1 MKNTLA
7 FLTNTSYLNYYLLNP
22 SKVFI
27 IGKKLI
33 PIILNNIKSK
43 LLTMKIEDIK
53 HPELKQLIN
62 MSYLHGEND
71 NQKMVE
77 KTDCEI
83 KDYLSENTFIIST
96 ENNDL
101 LTIPYGN
108 DGKFVIP
115 IFTDLL
121 EYERGMEY
129 FRLNEMDENKDYTIE
144 KIEKIDDPNF
154 LGYLINIASVSY
166 ITLL

>member
-1 MKNTLA
+1 MKL
-7 FLTNTSYLNYYLLNP
+7 
-22 SKVFI
+22 
-27 IGKKLI
+27 
-33 PIILNNIKSK
+33 K

-62 MSYLHGEND
+62 MSYLHGENE
-71 NQKMVE
+71 NHEMIE
-77 KTDCEI
+77 KTDLEI
-83 KDYLSENTFIIST
+83 KDYLSENTFIVST
-96 ENNDL
+96 ENNEP
-101 LTIPYGN
+101 LTIPYAN
-108 DGKFVIP
+108 DGQYVIP

-129 FRLNEMDENKDYTIE
+129 YRLNEMDENKDYTIK

-166 ITLL
+166 ITHL

>member
-1 MKNTLA
+1 MK
-7 FLTNTSYLNYYLLNP
+7 S
-22 SKVFI
+22 
-27 IGKKLI
+27 
-33 PIILNNIKSK
+33 
-43 LLTMKIEDIK
+43 EDIK

-62 MSYLHGEND
+62 MSYLHGENN
-71 NQKMVE
+71 NQKMIE
-77 KTDCEI
+77 KTDEEI
-83 KDYLSENTFIIST
+83 KEYLSENTFIISSNKN
-96 ENNDL
+96 EFF
-101 LTIPYGN
+101 TIPYGN
-108 DGKFVIP
+108 DGEYVIP

-129 FRLNEMDENKDYTIE
+129 YDLNEMSENKDYVIK

>member
-1 MKNTLA
+1 MKA
-7 FLTNTSYLNYYLLNP
+7 
-22 SKVFI
+22 
-27 IGKKLI
+27 
-33 PIILNNIKSK
+33 
-43 LLTMKIEDIK
+43 EDIK

-62 MSYLHGEND
+62 MSYLHGENN
-71 NQKMVE
+71 NQKMIE
-77 KTDCEI
+77 KTDEEI
-83 KDYLSENTFIIST
+83 KEYLSENTFIISSYKN
-96 ENNDL
+96 EFF
-101 LTIPYGN
+101 TIPYGN
-108 DGKFVIP
+108 DGEYVIP

-129 FRLNEMDENKDYTIE
+129 YDLNEMSENKDYVIK

>member
-1 MKNTLA
+1 MKA
-7 FLTNTSYLNYYLLNP
+7 
-22 SKVFI
+22 
-27 IGKKLI
+27 
-33 PIILNNIKSK
+33 
-43 LLTMKIEDIK
+43 EDIK

-62 MSYLHGEND
+62 MSYLHGEN
-71 NQKMVE
+71 NNLEMIE
-77 KTDCEI
+77 KTDKEI
-83 KDYLSENTFIIST
+83 KDYLSENVFIISGT
-96 ENNDL
+96 DDKFF
-101 LTIPYGN
+101 TIPYGN
-108 DGKFVIP
+108 DGEYVIP

-129 FRLNEMDENKDYTIE
+129 YDLNEMSENKDYIIK

>member
-1 MKNTLA
+1 M
-7 FLTNTSYLNYYLLNP
+7 
-22 SKVFI
+22 
-27 IGKKLI
+27 
-33 PIILNNIKSK
+33 
-43 LLTMKIEDIK
+43 
-53 HPELKQLIN
+53 
-62 MSYLHGEND
+62 
-71 NQKMVE
+71 
-77 KTDCEI
+77 
-83 KDYLSENTFIIST
+83 
-96 ENNDL
+96 

-129 FRLNEMDENKDYTIE
+129 FRLNEMAENKDYAIE
-144 KIEKIDDPNF
+144 KIEKIDDSNF

>member
-1 MKNTLA
+1 MKL
-7 FLTNTSYLNYYLLNP
+7 
-22 SKVFI
+22 
-27 IGKKLI
+27 
-33 PIILNNIKSK
+33 K

-62 MSYLHGEND
+62 MSYLHGENE
-71 NQKMVE
+71 NPEMIE
-77 KTDCEI
+77 KTDLEI
-83 KDYLSENTFIIST
+83 KDYLSKNTFIVST
-96 ENNDL
+96 ENNEP
-101 LTIPYGN
+101 LTIPYAN
-108 DGKFVIP
+108 DGQYVIP

-129 FRLNEMDENKDYTIE
+129 YRLNEMDENKDYTIK

-166 ITLL
+166 ITHL